1 MGRSWI
7 RLNRCRYPQFSLA
20 MASFLSRA
28 VFNVANV
35 ARQSSLSS
43 IRSAHTTTIYTY
55 LNYRDRF
62 AYVGE
67 REVTPSFSSLSEYKA
82 YLDGMKGEDYQA
94 AASMQIQQLGT
105 EMDPIPAPARA
116 GPFPAKVF
124 LKELAELEARHTG
137 KDAES
142 TILKEINAKWT
153 DEMSFGHSHEDGLL
167 YGVVAVR
174 ANKKVDQEDL
184 SHFMADQ
191 TAAERLAGQHQCIQ
205 ELYMAKPEWN
215 KY

>member
-1 MGRSWI
+1 MGTI
-7 RLNRCRYPQFSLA
+7 VFTYKVNLA

-28 VFNVANV
+28 VFSVGNV
-35 ARQSSLSS
+35 ARQSTLS
-43 IRSAHTTTIYTY
+43 IRSAHTTTVYTY
-55 LNYRDRF
+55 LNFRDRF

-67 REVTPSFSSLSEYKA
+67 REVTPSFSSLSDYKA
-82 YLDGMKGEDYQA
+82 YLDGMKGEDYNGKA
-94 AASMQIQQLGT
+94 TMQIQQCGT
-105 EMDPIPAPARA
+105 EMDPIPAPVKA

-124 LKELAELEARHTG
+124 LKELAELEARYTG

-153 DEMSFGHSHEDGLL
+153 DEMSFSHSHEDGLL

-205 ELYMAKPEWN
+205 ELYMDAPGW
-215 KY
+215 